1 MDKFRVCP
9 TCGTKN
15 PPMLIECSNCET
27 DLTGIP
33 VGNIISNNKIDDT
46 KNSDKDTN
54 KMVRICDCG
63 AHNPVSSRKCLSC
76 GEDISD
82 KTPVNETEIEI
93 KTTEKIHYIISSI
106 DGEYAYELQSNLIVI
121 GRENTMQEYLSTKP
135 FVSRKH
141 AELMVEANKLWI
153 KSYNNTNHTY
163 INNELIKDNEYIEL
177 KDGDIIGLGGKEIN
191 GIMQKDAA
199 FFRVRIST
207 CI

>member
-1 MDKFRVCP
+1 MDKYRVCP

-82 KTPVNETEIEI
+82 KADEYREFVNGPVFSDVL
-93 KTTEKIHYIISSI
+93 YSSVKR
-106 DGEYAYELQSNLIVI
+106 IVM
-121 GRENTMQEYLSTKP
+121 E
-135 FVSRKH
+135 
-141 AELMVEANKLWI
+141 EA
-153 KSYNNTNHTY
+153 
-163 INNELIKDNEYIEL
+163 D
-177 KDGDIIGLGGKEIN
+177 
-191 GIMQKDAA
+191 A
-199 FFRVRIST
+199 FFQSEDITAEETAKAVENKVMLYLDELS
-207 CI
+207 